1 MVQISKGIKARP
13 VKTVVYGVEGI
24 GKSTFASK
32 FPAPMF
38 FDLDNGTARLD
49 VNRATGFKDWEELL
63 KAVEEFYNAD
73 WASHYKTLVI
83 DTADAAARMCEAYV
97 IKEYGKGAKSIEA
110 FPYGKGYKMLAEEF
124 SRLLVDLEVL
134 IDSNI
139 NVVIVAHAIQR
150 TVTLPEAMGSYD
162 HWELKLPGTS
172 TNKLGPLIKEWSD
185 LLIFANYKTTIVED
199 GNKSKAVGGKRVM
212 YLGHTAFA
220 DAKNR
225 FGLEGM
231 RPFDYSEIAPY
242 IPADMPRADPM
253 QKAMAEVKKQEK
265 VMEAAEPKKAVKS
278 KAQKRKK
285 ALPKEL
291 MDKLNELMSQGL
303 KNDPSPITM
312 KELNDFLTAA
322 AKQPATLDDLTEK
335 DLQSLLDN
343 WGNVQFFI
351 QNNVRVPF

>member
-1 MVQISKGIKARP
+1 MKISKGTTARA

-49 VNRATGFKDWEELL
+49 VNRATGFDNWEDLL
-63 KAVEEFYNAD
+63 KSVEDFYKAD
-73 WASHYKTLVI
+73 WAAPYRTLII
-83 DTADAAARMCEAYV
+83 DTADAAARMCESYV
-97 IKEYGKGAKSIEA
+97 IRIYGKGATSIES
-110 FPYGKGYKMLAEEF
+110 FPYGKGYKILAEEF

-139 NVVIVAHAIQR
+139 NVVIVAHALQR

-172 TNKLGPLIKEWSD
+172 VNKLGPLIKEWAD
-185 LLIFANYKTTIVED
+185 MLIFANYKTTIVEA
-199 GNKSKAVGGKRVM
+199 GMKKKAVGGKRVM
-212 YLGHTAFA
+212 YLGHTSFA

-231 RPFDYSEIAPY
+231 FPFDYSVIEKY
-242 IPADMPRADPM
+242 IPVDLPRADPV
-253 QKAMAEVKKQEK
+253 QKSMAEVKKQET
-265 VMEAAEPKKAVKS
+265 VMESAEPAPKKPRNKPL
-278 KAQKRKK
+278 KRKK
-285 ALPKEL
+285 AITKDLLAKV
-291 MDKLNELMSQGL
+291 NEAMAKGL
-303 KNDPSPITM
+303 ANDPAPITDE
-312 KELNDFLTAA
+312 ELTDFLSSAFG
-322 AKQPATLDDLTEK
+322 KPVKITEI
-335 DLQSLLDN
+335 DAESAESLLAN
-343 WGNVQFFI
+343 WDKVQFFV